1 MIKGQELNIALGEP
15 VLLTGFSD
23 NQPRLCYPY
32 KLKDFYKLTSYLSFV
47 DMDSFDNNFKSK
59 ESIVSLQ
66 CLFKD
71 SFKDCNTLDVMKVVM
86 EKQFFD
92 VINDIRVVN
101 GLDVVHSNKEIEI
114 KQSQQQMNQKD
125 AIDWDVSVSAVS
137 TYTGNSVEDI
147 KNMTFGQFQSLLKM
161 VGKRLNYEFKT
172 NTISSV
178 EKPSEYIKEDEHP
191 LYSDGS
197 KKNYMTM
204 SDLEGFKT
212 RG

>member
-23 NQPRLCYPY
+23 NKPRLCYPY

-47 DMDSFDNNFKSK
+47 DMDSFDKNFQSK

-71 SFKDCNTLDVMKVVM
+71 SFQDCNTLDVMKVVL
-86 EKQFFD
+86 EEQFFEI
-92 VINDIRVVN
+92 INDIRLVN
-101 GLDVVHSNKEIEI
+101 GLDVVHSNKERKI
-114 KQSQQQMNQKD
+114 KQTHEEMTSNES
-125 AIDWDVSVSAVS
+125 IDWDTSVSAIT
-137 TYTGNSVEDI
+137 TYTSNSIEDI
-147 KNMTFGQFQSLLKM
+147 KNMTFGQFQHLLRM
-161 VGKRLNYEFKT
+161 VGKRLNYEFKM
-172 NTISSV
+172 NTISNV

-191 LYSDGS
+191 LYSTGP

-204 SDLEGFKT
+204 SDLEGFK
-212 RG
+212 RE